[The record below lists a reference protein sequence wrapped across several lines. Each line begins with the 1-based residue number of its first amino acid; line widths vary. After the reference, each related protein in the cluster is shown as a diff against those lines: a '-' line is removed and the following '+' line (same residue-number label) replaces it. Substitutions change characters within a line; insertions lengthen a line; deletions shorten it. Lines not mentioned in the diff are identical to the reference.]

1 MISFAPTEKQTIY
14 YVIFIENLGIIT
26 YDLPRQLCFFV
37 YFWKSDGSLERGSC
51 KSSPVTPKSVQFL
64 NKKKFSSSCP
74 EVLLGTGMASS
85 LDHSRTNSVPPKQ
98 DGDIKRKENAAINLA
113 LKTKAVFRDCL
124 QKCGLSYTS
133 KSVEYNRVYAEK

>member
-1 MISFAPTEKQTIY
+1 MD
-14 YVIFIENLGIIT
+14 L
-26 YDLPRQLCFFV
+26 YDCI
-37 YFWKSDGSLERGSC
+37 ERGSC

-64 NKKKFSSSCP
+64 NKKKFSSRWP

-133 KSVEYNRVYAEK
+133 KSVEYNRVYARFYRKVKAAEK